1 MVRHNRPLGKL
12 AAATGLCLI
21 VLAGCGGGRS
31 DLGQIEGAVLLDGQP
46 LPDATVV
53 FQPDAGGPASFGRT
67 DAEGRYTMLYDHGT
81 RGAVIGMHTVKITTF
96 QERDPDADP
105 PLAAA
110 LERLPAR
117 YHSASVLRE
126 EVRSGGNVID
136 FDLQSQ

>member
-1 MVRHNRPLGKL
+1 MI
-12 AAATGLCLI
+12 GLCLM

-31 DLGQIEGAVLLDGQP
+31 DLGHVYGVVLLDGQA

-67 DAEGRYTMLYDHGT
+67 DAEGRYTMMYDHGT
-81 RGAVIGMHTVKITTF
+81 PGAVIGMHTVKITTF

-110 LERLPAR
+110 PERLPDR
-117 YHSASVLRE
+117 YHASSKLRE
-126 EVRSGGNVID
+126 EVRSGNNSIN
-136 FDLQSQ
+136 FELQLH